1 MEQLIVIG
9 NGLDLAAG
17 LQTKYDDFFRWLKNN
32 MGEIDYSHSLGNMY
46 FSSYI
51 YGTIELNKNG
61 NLTTKFAE
69 MFDFWSGWFLTISNN
84 KFMDDPVE
92 WNDVENQID
101 KVLRHLIEYG
111 EDTDYRS
118 LIESF
123 KNNIG
128 EDDRGWRKSF
138 SKSVDYYFRDW
149 LFYLYIESGEQGT
162 NKDIDFY
169 KILLDELN
177 KFEAKFA
184 QYLCDEV
191 ISEQKVSQLIREIP
205 NELYDRRKLL
215 ENIIED
221 ESFSLDDTQVLNF
234 NYTPIFKVF
243 GVEQGF
249 EKLEENIRY
258 IHGSL
263 KEDVENKKYIPNQVI
278 FGIDDTAL
286 IDDDESDLL
295 RENLYRFGKTY
306 RIMNSKD
313 ESSLDLNRKIEMIKF
328 YGHSL
333 NSADYAYF
341 QSIFDKV
348 DLYGSNVELYFYY
361 GDFEKDDSENQSKF
375 MDRIY
380 KLIGTYGQNT
390 FKNTSEVKG
399 KNLLHKL
406 LLEGRIKT
414 RYVSAKGVV
423 SDSRELKI

>member
-1 MEQLIVIG
+1 MEQLIVVG

-17 LQTKYDDFFRWLKNN
+17 LHTKYDDFFRWLKNN

-333 NSADYAYF
+333 NSAEYAYF